1 MGDIITPIICAIV
14 GSSALF
20 GFIQF
25 LIQRSDTKKLTANQK
40 ALSDKTDE
48 LSRGNKMRS
57 ARQEIL
63 QMILED
69 KINVAYNGFPE
80 NYQSI
85 HDAFD
90 EYLEN
95 GGNSYLLR
103 KMDEYEK
110 WYEYIEST
118 FSGGL
123 KK

>member
-1 MGDIITPIICAIV
+1 MGDIITPIICAII

-25 LIQRSDTKKLTANQK
+25 LIQRNDTKKLTANQK
-40 ALSDKTDE
+40 ELSAKTDA
-48 LSRGNKMRS
+48 LSRGNAMRA

-69 KINVAYNGFPE
+69 KINVAYSGLPE

-90 EYLEN
+90 TYLEN
-95 GGNSYLLR
+95 GGNSYIVR
-103 KMDEYEK
+103 KVEEYER
-110 WYEYIEST
+110 WYQEVEDS
-118 FSGGL
+118 FKGGL
-123 KK
+123 K